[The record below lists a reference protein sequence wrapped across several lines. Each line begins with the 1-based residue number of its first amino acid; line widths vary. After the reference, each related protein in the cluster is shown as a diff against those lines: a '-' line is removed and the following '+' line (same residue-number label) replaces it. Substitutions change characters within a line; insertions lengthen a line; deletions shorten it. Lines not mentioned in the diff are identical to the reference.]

1 MRHPLHSVTGMLL
14 LAAAPVL
21 LFVPARAS
29 DSASAVASSVRQEFL
44 HAWRGYREHAWG
56 HDELRPLSGR
66 SRDWYGKPFYMTAVD
81 ALDTMILM
89 GLRTEADSTRE
100 FIATHLS
107 FDRDVYV
114 KNFEFTIRFLGG
126 LLSSYQLTGDRR
138 LLDLAADLGR
148 RLMPAFRS
156 PTGLPYVMV
165 NLRTGAVRG
174 TVTNPAEAGTLLVEF
189 GTLSRLTGDERYY
202 DAAKKSLVEVFRRR
216 SALGL
221 VGSSIDVES
230 GKWIGTESHVSGG
243 IDSYYEYLVKCWRLF
258 GDEDCLRMWRSSA
271 SALNRWLADTA
282 GGSLW
287 YGYADMA
294 TGKRTRTLYGSLDAF
309 FPAVLCL
316 AGDTVRASRLEA
328 SCFRMWN
335 RYGVEPE
342 LIDYRTM
349 TAVDSAYELRPEIIE
364 SAYYLFRFTHDDKY
378 RRMGE
383 AMFDALKRYCR
394 TPYGYAA
401 LASVLS
407 MKQADSMESYA
418 LAETLKYLYLLFA
431 PAETLDFDTVTF
443 NTEAHPLRRT
453 W

>member
-1 MRHPLHSVTGMLL
+1 MNRSLHICGGFFL
-14 LAAAPVL
+14 LAALAVQATPG
-21 LFVPARAS
+21 ARAA
-29 DSASAVASSVRQEFL
+29 DSAATVAASVREEFL
-44 HAWRGYREHAWG
+44 HAWRGYRALAWG
-56 HDELRPLSGR
+56 HDELRPVSGTA
-66 SRDWYGKPFYMTAVD
+66 RDWYGTPFDMTAVD

-89 GLRTEADSTRE
+89 GLRAEADSTRE
-100 FIATHLS
+100 FIAAHLS
-107 FDRDVYV
+107 FDRDVEV

-138 LLDLAADLGR
+138 LLALATDLGR

-174 TVTNPAEAGTLLVEF
+174 NVTNPAEAGTLLIEF
-189 GTLSRLTGDERYY
+189 GTLARLTGDARFY
-202 DAAKKSLVEVFRRR
+202 DAAKRSLAEVFRRR
-216 SALGL
+216 SPLGL
-221 VGSSIDVES
+221 VGSAIDVES
-230 GKWIGTESHVSGG
+230 GAWVETDSHVSGG

-258 GDEDCLRMWRSSA
+258 GDEDCRRMWQA
-271 SALNRWLADTA
+271 SVPALNRWLADTA
-282 GGSLW
+282 GGGLW
-287 YGYADMA
+287 YGHADMA
-294 TGKRTRTLYGSLDAF
+294 TGKRTQTLYGALDAF

-316 AGDTVRASRLEA
+316 SGDIPRAAQLEN
-328 SCFRMWN
+328 SCFRMWA

-364 SAYYLFRFTHDDKY
+364 SAYYLYHYTHDVRY

-383 AMFDALKRYCR
+383 TMFGALKRYCR
-394 TPYGYAA
+394 TPHGYAA
-401 LASVLS
+401 LANVGTKL
-407 MKQADSMESYA
+407 QADAMESYA
-418 LAETLKYLYLLFA
+418 LAETFKYLYLLFA
-431 PAETLDFDTVTF
+431 PAGTLDFDAVTF

>member
-1 MRHPLHSVTGMLL
+1 MSRPLTIAARVT
-14 LAAAPVL
+14 LAAAALVL
-21 LFVPARAS
+21 AATRTEAA
-29 DSASAVASSVRQEFL
+29 DSASALASSVKGEFL
-44 HAWRGYREHAWG
+44 HAWQGYRAHAWG
-56 HDELRPLSGR
+56 HDELRPVSGA
-66 SRDWYGKPFYMTAVD
+66 SRDWYGAPFYMTAVD

-89 GLRTEADSTRE
+89 GLSAEADSARE
-100 FIATHLS
+100 FIAGHLS

-148 RLMPAFRS
+148 RLMPAFGS

-174 TVTNPAEAGTLLVEF
+174 TVTNPAEAGTLLLEF
-189 GTLSRLTGDERYY
+189 GTLARLTGDARFY

-216 SALGL
+216 SAIGL
-221 VGSSIDVES
+221 VGSSIDVET
-230 GKWIGTESHVSGG
+230 GAWVETESHVSGG
-243 IDSYYEYLVKCWRLF
+243 IDSYYEYLIKCWRLF
-258 GDEDCLRMWRSSA
+258 GDADCRRMWESSIGPVNA
-271 SALNRWLADTA
+271 WLADTS
-282 GGSLW
+282 GGGLW
-287 YGYADMA
+287 YGHADMT
-294 TGKRTRTLYGSLDAF
+294 TGKRTGTLYGALDAF

-316 AGDTVRASRLEA
+316 AGDTGRASRLEA

-335 RYGVEPE
+335 RYGIEPE
-342 LIDYRTM
+342 LLDYRTM
-349 TAVDSAYELRPEIIE
+349 TVVDSVYDLRPEIIE
-364 SAYYLFRFTHDDKY
+364 SAYYLYHFTHDDRY

-383 AMFDALKRYCR
+383 VFFDGLKRYCR

-401 LASVLS
+401 LSSVRT
-407 MKQADSMESYA
+407 KRKADAMESYA